1 MRNLSFKGIKWDKK
15 YFIAALIVLLC
26 SIICGIVLY
35 ITIDVHVYFINFAE
49 DYVYYVFGFQ
59 NTSIIFSH
67 LLSDLFYFYIF
78 FLISYFTKFKYL
90 TLIFIFIRGIYF
102 AVYAS
107 ILFTVISF
115 GGITVAVLV
124 FIPIS
129 LLSLIFSC
137 MICDCCRS
145 VNKKYVFLIPAA
157 LALINMLILLL
168 LINVLFRVVI
178 VMV

>member
-1 MRNLSFKGIKWDKK
+1 MRNLSFSKFKCDKK
-15 YFIAALIVLLC
+15 YLIAVLVTLLC
-26 SIICGIVLY
+26 AIICGIVLY
-35 ITIDVHVYFINFAE
+35 INVNINIYFSYFAE
-49 DYVYYVFGFQ
+49 EYIYCVFNFK
-59 NTSIIFSH
+59 NASIIFSH
-67 LLSDLFYFYIF
+67 LLSELFYVYLF
-78 FLISYFTKFKYL
+78 FLIGYFTKFKYF

-178 VMV
+178 VIV

>member
-1 MRNLSFKGIKWDKK
+1 MEHIVYYTFLF
-15 YFIAALIVLLC
+15 YFFFC
-26 SIICGIVLY
+26 LY
-35 ITIDVHVYFINFAE
+35 IDGLYYFFFVFYYQSSYFCLFWQWCFKFIYTVY
-49 DYVYYVFGFQ
+49 
-59 NTSIIFSH
+59 
-67 LLSDLFYFYIF
+67 FYFYIF

-178 VMV
+178 VIV